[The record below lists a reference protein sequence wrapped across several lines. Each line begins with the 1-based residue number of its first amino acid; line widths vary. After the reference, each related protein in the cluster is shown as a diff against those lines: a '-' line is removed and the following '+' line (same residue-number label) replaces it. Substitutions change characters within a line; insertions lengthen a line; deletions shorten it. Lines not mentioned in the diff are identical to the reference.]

1 MFTGIIEELGSVAQI
16 DLTSSGARLVIY
28 ANLVS
33 QGTRVGDSIC
43 VNGTCLT
50 VVECGT
56 NSLSF
61 EAVPETLQRT
71 TLSRLKPGDLV
82 NLERALQPLS
92 RLGGHFVQGHIDG
105 VGTIL
110 SQKAE
115 GNGYRFTISPP
126 KELLPYIAE
135 KGSIAVEGVSL
146 TVARLDNATFDVVII
161 PHTWKMTTF
170 HRLHPGDKVNI
181 ETDILAKYVARL
193 LQFGALSPEGG
204 GPEWLIAKVQKE
216 NPSLLDLL
224 KEEGFV

>member
-1 MFTGIIEELGSVAQI
+1 MFTGIIEELGFVARM
-16 DLTSSGARLVIY
+16 DLTSSGARLVIH
-28 ANLVS
+28 AS
-33 QGTRVGDSIC
+33 QVPQDTQVGDSVS
-43 VNGTCLT
+43 VNGVCLT
-50 VVECGT
+50 VVEHKL

-61 EAVPETLQRT
+61 DVVPETLQRT

-105 VGTIL
+105 VGTIF

-115 GNGYRFTISPP
+115 GKGYRFTISPP

-146 TVARLDNATFDVVII
+146 TVARVDNATFDVVII

-170 HRLHPGDKVNI
+170 HRLRPGDHVNI

-193 LQFGALSPEGG
+193 LQLGTLSPESGA
-204 GPEWLIAKVQKE
+204 PEWLVTKVQE
-216 NPSLLDLL
+216 EGSSLLKLL